1 MRETNAILLRDWW
14 YAAAWDCESI
24 DGRSLAR
31 TILEKPVLRCK
42 GESAALG
49 GEVRTASRRDARDF
63 EARGQLERMLSERA
77 ARRPF
82 RPRIPDLTTT
92 RHRGCL
98 QRRLQ

>member
-1 MRETNAILLRDWW
+1 MRETNAILLSDCR

-49 GEVRTASRRDARDF
+49 DEVRTAGARGARDF
-63 EARGQLERMLSERA
+63 EARGHLERMPFPSVLRGAHFGPA
-77 ARRPF
+77 AL
-82 RPRIPDLTTT
+82 I
-92 RHRGCL
+92 
-98 QRRLQ
+98 